1 MMAATQTNK
10 QAGKKCPNLGDYKI
24 SDDKMK
30 LLETGDV
37 VNQSTVLILTAN
49 LSSLKYDLGLGR
61 RRHKSDNLE
70 FDTKSIKRALKQ

>member
-1 MMAATQTNK
+1 
-10 QAGKKCPNLGDYKI
+10 
-24 SDDKMK
+24 MK